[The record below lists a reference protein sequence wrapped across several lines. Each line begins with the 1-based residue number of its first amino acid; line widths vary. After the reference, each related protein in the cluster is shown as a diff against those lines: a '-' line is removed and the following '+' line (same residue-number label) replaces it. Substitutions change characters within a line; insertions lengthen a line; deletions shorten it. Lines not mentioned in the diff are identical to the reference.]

1 MAITDF
7 PESGDGSGVLVRLK
21 KGDLIED
28 RSNSS
33 SSGSSSGSGSGSDR
47 VSDQDKAPPKAST
60 KVGAIK
66 ATAKPGNT
74 TTTAKSG
81 NSTTDGYA
89 KIGEIK
95 DSSIELNDFFLIP

>member
-28 RSNSS
+28 RSNS
-33 SSGSSSGSGSGSDR
+33 SSSGSGSGSDR

-81 NSTTDGYA
+81 NSTTDVYA